1 MIVVPTNDFIIE
13 LLKVRGLKEILEY
26 LNRPE
31 VMTTVT
37 FKPIKNP
44 SEIQDEI
51 VKDVKGA
58 GLVTAAIALGA
69 VVGMPFG
76 VGAILAGVGIAA
88 LATPN
93 RKNGFRR
100 ILEEYETIPT
110 LLDTKVDD
118 TIPSVFEQSTKNGAV
133 IIEYHVPDGA
143 TVPTRA
149 LVSVDAQTIERVP
162 ENIEVDPSEL
172 YSSPSEVTLLGVD
185 YNTIFRDVARN
196 LKRATQFVLNAQK
209 DPEYAQQIF
218 LQNDTSSNPIAIDFT
233 QESDKLNEFQDTVLT
248 PALLRVIGTQL
259 RDLEKVVISFRETED
274 GKIRI
279 DEVLANAGGCPVVE
293 FSKHKS
299 KPEVKDLFNY
309 KRSRTLSYVG
319 QLPDMYNYLQGQNPV
334 EWLEFVAEFTY
345 PGIEFLNSDPYN
357 LNLVDGSGTIGS
369 CIAEQSINQIVNSLL
384 NSVQS
389 CAFLKKMRWKTMRH
403 LEQLEKE

>member
-1 MIVVPTNDFIIE
+1 
-13 LLKVRGLKEILEY
+13 KVRGLKEILEY

-196 LKRATQFVLNAQK
+196 LKRANQFVLNAQK

-233 QESDKLNEFQDTVLT
+233 QESDKLNEFQD
-248 PALLRVIGTQL
+248 
-259 RDLEKVVISFRETED
+259 
-274 GKIRI
+274 
-279 DEVLANAGGCPVVE
+279 
-293 FSKHKS
+293 
-299 KPEVKDLFNY
+299 
-309 KRSRTLSYVG
+309 
-319 QLPDMYNYLQGQNPV
+319 
-334 EWLEFVAEFTY
+334 
-345 PGIEFLNSDPYN
+345 
-357 LNLVDGSGTIGS
+357 
-369 CIAEQSINQIVNSLL
+369 
-384 NSVQS
+384 
-389 CAFLKKMRWKTMRH
+389 
-403 LEQLEKE
+403 